1 MTEDD
6 DTTLLEKARNY
17 KPHTPHITA
26 EMELT
31 KYREGEHTR
40 WQLKA
45 VCYELTVLL
54 ARIGVVYWIF
64 TLAML
69 GTRGIESL
77 EMKAF
82 SQCILLAISMLWI
95 LTEVSFLQPLR
106 PIWDDACDGWE
117 ILASKAKCAIKA
129 WKDCKIGEKE

>member
-1 MTEDD
+1 MTDD
-6 DTTLLEKARNY
+6 PIET
-17 KPHTPHITA
+17 
-26 EMELT
+26 
-31 KYREGEHTR
+31 
-40 WQLKA
+40 QLKELEVYKEKERTRCQIKK
-45 VCYELTVLL
+45 VCAELVILL
-54 ARIGVVYWIF
+54 ARIGIVYWIF

-95 LTEVSFLQPLR
+95 LTEVFFLQPLR
-106 PIWDDACDGWE
+106 PIWDDACDGCE

-129 WKDCKIGEKE
+129 RKECEAGEKE